1 MLILQ
6 KIKPA
11 INLKKTSREKT
22 TLQVF
27 FILLTMSASPLPIYG
42 TLLLPLANG
51 NSKKKNTICG
61 DSQVSMFILMKLQAL
76 LSRGLPS
83 HVHKS
88 AIILQA

>member
-42 TLLLPLANG
+42 TLLLPLANS
-51 NSKKKNTICG
+51 NSKKNTICG
-61 DSQVSMFILMKLQAL
+61 DSQVFMFILMKLQAL